1 MESLST
7 NGGNLMTTLDGAQM
21 VSQTVS
27 NVLGL
32 FLQLLFD
39 LDAFNYEKK
48 CAWIS
53 CWCIRHN
60 FN

>member
-1 MESLST
+1 MESLAT

-32 FLQLLFD
+32 FSQLLFNYD
-39 LDAFNYEKK
+39 FNYEK
-48 CAWIS
+48 
-53 CWCIRHN
+53 N
-60 FN
+60 

>member
-1 MESLST
+1 MESLAT

-48 CAWIS
+48 MCLDFLLM
-53 CWCIRHN
+53 HKTQL
-60 FN
+60 

>member
-1 MESLST
+1 MESLAT

-32 FLQLLFD
+32 FLQLLFNY
-39 LDAFNYEKK
+39 AFNYEKDQ
-48 CAWIS
+48 AWIS
-53 CWCIRHN
+53 C
-60 FN
+60 

>member
-32 FLQLLFD
+32 FLQLLFN
-39 LDAFNYEKK
+39 LDAFNYEKN

-53 CWCIRHN
+53 C
-60 FN
+60 